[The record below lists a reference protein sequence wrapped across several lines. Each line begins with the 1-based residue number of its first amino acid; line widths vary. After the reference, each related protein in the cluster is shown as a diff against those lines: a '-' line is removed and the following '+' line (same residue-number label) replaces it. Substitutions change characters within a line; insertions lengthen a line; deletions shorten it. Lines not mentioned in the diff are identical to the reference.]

1 MSTSTK
7 VSRGENEKEP
17 DDEVDDI
24 ADEDNDEDN
33 FESDW
38 NMSIFDF
45 QINQTYT
52 THCVIFLVKPAK

>member
-7 VSRGENEKEP
+7 VSRGENEKES
-17 DDEVDDI
+17 DDT
-24 ADEDNDEDN
+24 ADEDNVNDDI
-33 FESDW
+33 ESDW

-52 THCVIFLVKPAK
+52 THSVIFIVK

>member
-7 VSRGENEKEP
+7 VSRGENEKES
-17 DDEVDDI
+17 DDEVDDT
-24 ADEDNDEDN
+24 ADEDNDDDN

-52 THCVIFLVKPAK
+52 THSVIFIVK